1 MSDRFYQVGGS
12 LTVGIE
18 TYVER
23 QADTDLYHALK
34 GGEFCYVFN
43 ARQMGKSSL
52 LCQTRYRLKQE
63 NIRSSFLDLT
73 RIGSNDVTPIQ
84 WYKGMISELW
94 RGFNLPKRGTLKT
107 WLQSQEGLSGLQQLS
122 HFIEDILLDKL
133 SEEKLI
139 IFVDEIDSI
148 LSLNFQVD
156 DLFALIRFCYNQR
169 ASNPEYNRLT
179 FALFGVATPSDLI
192 RDKTRTPFNLGKA
205 INLDNLSLDKST
217 SLSAGFPVDK
227 AEAKTILA
235 KVFYWTNG
243 QPFLTQK
250 LCYLV
255 QEKLEE
261 ISIKKSESA
270 REDISPERLVS
281 EIVRSQII
289 ENWEFQDEP
298 EHLRTIRDR
307 LLYRHHQVG
316 RILGIYQQILR
327 GENIKSDES
336 REQIELLLS
345 GLVIK
350 QNGKLQV
357 RNPIYAEV
365 FNLQWVNQQLQ
376 NLRPYSQA
384 FDAWIA
390 SEKTD
395 ESRLLSGRALRDA
408 QAWSQG
414 KSLSSLDYQFLAAS
428 EESDRQKTRQAYEA
442 ERAKIIE
449 TQLKQER
456 KNAKLQRYLL
466 GSISIGF
473 LVAVGSGLIAF
484 NQRQQAVKR
493 EQQATVQEIQ
503 ALIDSSEGLFT
514 SHNRLKSLVAAIQAK
529 RRLKNLKTIP
539 DHLDKN
545 VTDTLRQAILGT
557 AEFNR
562 LLGHQGAVVAVDT
575 SSDGE
580 MIATGSTD
588 RTIKLWNRHGQ
599 LLNSLEH
606 DGTVFTISFSPDNQT
621 LVSATLS
628 GTIYIWNRRGKLLRK
643 FSAHQGAIWE
653 ISISP
658 DGQMFASASG
668 DKTVKLWNF
677 EGELLNTFIG
687 HQSTVWGVAF
697 HPEGNMIAS
706 GSIDETVRLWKL
718 NDQQVITIKAHQAAV
733 WDVEFAW
740 IKDENGQKNPM
751 IISAS
756 ADNTIK
762 LWKTDGKLVK
772 TLEGHQGEVLEVEIS
787 SDGNKMASVSAD
799 KTVRLWTTEGTEL
812 RTFKGHQSTV
822 RAVAFAE
829 YDRTLISAG
838 DDQKIIF
845 WKNKNLFSRLFQGH
859 KGSIW
864 QVNFSHNGEIL
875 ASSSSDNTVKLWSDN
890 GILKETIEGRRIS
903 IQSTQNYTSGLEY
916 LHAIGKVDGTI
927 EFWSSGQLIN
937 SFPAHSSQIWD
948 LSWSYNSQIL
958 ASSSDDKTAKLW
970 NIDGSLIATL
980 VGHTARV
987 YRVDLT
993 PDNQTVVT
1001 VSEDGTAKLWKTDGT
1016 LVKTLNAHKNS
1027 TFGLDISPDGEII
1040 ATASVDD
1047 AVKLWNLDG
1056 TLLQTFKGECRG
1068 ITSVNFS
1075 PDGQTLAVSCGDG
1088 SVKVLKIDGTE
1099 IVKLKIHESNV
1110 WDVAF
1115 SPDGRF
1121 LASAGDDETIILWNL
1136 EEILKLDELP
1146 YACNFVKD
1154 YLQNSSEVEDSD
1166 RSLCDGVN

>member
-1 MSDRFYQVGGS
+1 MNDRFYQVGGS
-12 LTVGIE
+12 LRVGIE

-23 QADTDLYHALK
+23 QADTDLYQALK
-34 GGEFCYVFN
+34 AGEFCYVFN

-52 LCQTRYRLKQE
+52 LCQTRYRLQQE
-63 NIRSSFLDLT
+63 NIRSSFIDIT

-84 WYKGMISELW
+84 WYRGMISELW
-94 RGFNLPKRGTLKT
+94 RGFNLPKRATLKT
-107 WLQSQEGLSGLQQLS
+107 WLQTQEGLSGLQQLS
-122 HFIEDILLDKL
+122 HFIEDILLSEL
-133 SEEKLI
+133 SEEKLV

-169 ASNPEYNRLT
+169 AVNSEYNRLT

-217 SLSAGFPVDK
+217 SLSEGFSVSTAK
-227 AEAKTILA
+227 AKAILA
-235 KVFYWTNG
+235 EVFHWTNG

-255 QEKLEE
+255 QGKLEE
-261 ISIKKSESA
+261 ISIKEPESA
-270 REDISPERLVS
+270 LEYISPERFVS

-307 LLYRHHQVG
+307 LLYHRQQVG

-327 GENIKSDES
+327 GDNIKSDES

-350 QNGKLQV
+350 QNSSLQV
-357 RNPIYAEV
+357 RNPIYGEV

-390 SEKTD
+390 SEKND
-395 ESRLLSGRALRDA
+395 ESRLLSGQALRDA
-408 QAWSQG
+408 QTWMQG
-414 KSLSSLDYQFLAAS
+414 KSLSNLDYQFLAAS
-428 EESDRQKTRQAYEA
+428 EESDRQKTQLAYEA

-456 KNAKLQRYLL
+456 KNARLQRYLL

-484 NQRQQAVKR
+484 NQRQQALQR
-493 EQQATVQEIQ
+493 EQQATMQEIQ

-514 SHNRLKSLVAAIQAK
+514 SQNRLKSLATAIKAK

-539 DHLDKN
+539 SALDKN
-545 VTDTLRQAILGT
+545 VTEILRQTTLGT
-557 AEFNR
+557 TEFNR
-562 LLGHQGAVVAVDT
+562 LLSHQGVVVGVDT
-575 SSDGE
+575 SPDGE
-580 MIATGSTD
+580 IIATGSSD
-588 RTIKLWNRHGQ
+588 RSIKLWNRHGQ

-606 DGTVFTISFSPDNQT
+606 DGTVFALSFSPDNQT
-621 LVSATLS
+621 LVSATTL
-628 GTIYIWNRRGKLLRK
+628 GTIYLWNPRGKLLRK
-643 FSAHQGAIWE
+643 FSAHQGAIWNV
-653 ISISP
+653 SISP
-658 DGQMFASASG
+658 DGKMFASASG
-668 DKTVKLWNF
+668 DTTVKLWNL
-677 EGELLNTFIG
+677 EGKLLNTFTG
-687 HQSTVWGVAF
+687 NSTSIWGVAF

-706 GSIDETVRLWKL
+706 ASLDGTVKLWRL
-718 NDQQVITIKAHQAAV
+718 NGQQIITIKAHKAPV
-733 WDVEFAW
+733 WDVKFTRL
-740 IKDENGQKNPM
+740 KDANGQNNP
-751 IISAS
+751 IIVSAGG
-756 ADNTIK
+756 DNTIK
-762 LWKTDGKLVK
+762 LWTTDGKLIK
-772 TLEGHQGEVLEVEIS
+772 TLEGHQGEVMEIEMS
-787 SDGNKMASVSAD
+787 SDGNQIASVSGD
-799 KTVRLWTTEGTEL
+799 KTVRLWTTEGNL
-812 RTFKGHQSTV
+812 LKTFKGHQSTI

-829 YDRTLISAG
+829 DDRTLISG
-838 DDQKIIF
+838 SDDNTIRF
-845 WKNKNLFSRLFQGH
+845 WKAKNPFYQAFSGNA
-859 KGSIW
+859 GTIW
-864 QVNFSHNGEIL
+864 QLEFSGDGETL
-875 ASSSSDNTVKLWSDN
+875 ASGNSSNTLKLWSTD
-890 GILKETIEGRRIS
+890 GKLQQTIEGRRIS
-903 IQSTQNYTSGLEY
+903 FASTQNSTSGLED
-916 LHAIGKVDGTI
+916 LRTIAKTGGTI
-927 EFWSSGQLIN
+927 EFWSSGQRIN

-948 LSWSYNSQIL
+948 LSWSSDGQIL

-970 NIDGSLIATL
+970 NVDGDLITTL
-980 VGHTARV
+980 IGHKARV
-987 YRVDLT
+987 YRVKFS
-993 PDNQTVVT
+993 PDNQTVIT
-1001 VSEDGTAKLWKTDGT
+1001 LSEDGTAKLWKTDGT
-1016 LVKTLNAHKNS
+1016 LVKTLNGHNNS
-1027 TFGLDISPDGEII
+1027 AWGLDISPDGEII
-1040 ATASVDD
+1040 ATASLDD
-1047 AVKLWNLDG
+1047 TVKLWKLDG

-1068 ITSVNFS
+1068 IASVNFS
-1075 PDGQTLAVSCGDG
+1075 PDGQTLAMGCGDG

-1115 SPDGRF
+1115 SPDGGF
-1121 LASAGDDETIILWNL
+1121 IASGGEDQTVILWNL
-1136 EEILKLDELP
+1136 DEIFNLDELP

-1166 RSLCDGVN
+1166 RTLCDGVN

>member
-148 LSLNFQVD
+148 LSLNFPVD

-169 ASNPEYNRLT
+169 AVNPEYNRLT

-205 INLDNLSLDKST
+205 IHLDNLNPDKSVVFCE
-217 SLSAGFPVDK
+217 GFPVDK
-227 AEAKTILA
+227 TEAKAILGE
-235 KVFYWTNG
+235 VFRWTNG

-250 LCYLV
+250 LCCLV
-255 QEKLEE
+255 KEKLEK
-261 ISIKKSESA
+261 IFLYNFDNGAKHIFPDA
-270 REDISPERLVS
+270 LVS

-428 EESDRQKTRQAYEA
+428 EESERQKTQQAYEA

-484 NQRQQAVKR
+484 NQRQQAVQR

-514 SHNRLKSLVAAIQAK
+514 SHNRLKSLVTAIKAK
-529 RRLKNLKTIP
+529 QRLKNLKTIP
-539 DHLDKN
+539 SDLNKN
-545 VTDTLRQAILGT
+545 VTDTLQQAILGT

-606 DGTVFTISFSPDNQT
+606 DGTVFTMSFSPDNQT
-621 LVSATLS
+621 LISATVS
-628 GTIYIWNRRGKLLRK
+628 GKIYIWNRRGKLLRK

-653 ISISP
+653 ISISR

-718 NDQQVITIKAHQAAV
+718 NGQQILTLEAHQASV

-740 IKDENGQKNPM
+740 LKDENGQKNP
-751 IISAS
+751 IIVSGS

-762 LWKTDGKLVK
+762 LWTTDGKLIK
-772 TLEGHQGEVLEVEIS
+772 TLEGHQGEVMEIEIS
-787 SDGNKMASVSAD
+787 SGGNQIASVSAD
-799 KTVRLWTTEGTEL
+799 KTVRLWTIEGNL
-812 RTFKGHQSTV
+812 LKTFKGHQSTI
-822 RAVAFAE
+822 RGVAFAE
-829 YDRTLISAG
+829 DDRTLISTG
-838 DDQKIIF
+838 DDQKTIF
-845 WKNKNLFSRLFQGH
+845 WKNKNPFSRLLQGH
-859 KGSIW
+859 KGTIW
-864 QVNFSHNGEIL
+864 QVNFSPDGKTL

-890 GILKETIEGRRIS
+890 GTLKETIEGRRIS
-903 IQSTQNYTSGLEY
+903 IQSTQNYTSGLEDIR
-916 LHAIGKVDGTI
+916 AIAKNDGKI
-927 EFWSSGQLIN
+927 ELWSSGKRID
-937 SFPAHSSQIWD
+937 SFSAHSTLIWD
-948 LSWSYNSQIL
+948 VSWSSDGQML
-958 ASSSDDKTAKLW
+958 ASSSDDQTAKLW

-987 YRVDLT
+987 YRVAFT

-1001 VSEDGTAKLWKTDGT
+1001 VSEDGTARLWKTDGT

-1027 TFGLDISPDGEII
+1027 TWGLDISPDGEII

-1047 AVKLWNLDG
+1047 TVKLWNLDG
-1056 TLLQTFKGECRG
+1056 TLLQTLKVKCRG
-1068 ITSVNFS
+1068 ITSVKFS
-1075 PDGQTLAVSCGDG
+1075 PDGQTLAVGCGDG
-1088 SVKVLKIDGTE
+1088 SVKVLKLDGTE

-1115 SPDGRF
+1115 SPDGQF
-1121 LASAGDDETIILWNL
+1121 IASAGDDQTIILWDL

-1146 YACNFVKD
+1146 YACNFIKD
-1154 YLQNSSEVEDSD
+1154 YLQNSSEVQESD